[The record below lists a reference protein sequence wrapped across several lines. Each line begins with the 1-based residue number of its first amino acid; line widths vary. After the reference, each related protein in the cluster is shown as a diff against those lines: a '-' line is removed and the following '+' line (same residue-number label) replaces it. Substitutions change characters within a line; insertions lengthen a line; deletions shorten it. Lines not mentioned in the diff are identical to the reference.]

1 MANNELLIQINIA
14 FYKLD
19 DLKTRHLI
27 VLFPL
32 TLLPLGHN
40 MKPYTLRHLLLS
52 LVLLAFSWQAFAAF
66 DLNAPLPINP
76 LLKMGKLDNGLTYYI
91 QKNNKP
97 EKRIELRLVV
107 KAGSILEDDDQQGL
121 AHFTEHMVFNG
132 STHFKKHE
140 LISYLQSIGIKFGA
154 DLNAYT
160 GFDETVYI
168 LPVPTDNKE
177 RLDKGL
183 LVLEDWAQ
191 GATFNDAD
199 IDAERN
205 IVLEE
210 ARLGKGAGDRINKK
224 LYPAIFNGS
233 RYADRLPIGK
243 EAIIKNFKYDAIK
256 RFYRDWYR
264 PNLMAVMIIGDVDV
278 NEAEKLV
285 HDHFDKLKNPD
296 NERPRNYAQSPIRS
310 NTTSMVITD
319 PEATN
324 NAVMIRYPV
333 QVLEQEKTIGEYR
346 NTLVKNISASILA
359 QRFGDLTQQANPPF
373 LGGGTSPSTLVRG
386 FESYTSSAAIGRAG
400 VQPAINALITE
411 NHRAQKYGFNA
422 DELERTKKNHLRLF
436 EQYYAERDKSNSDTL
451 AAEYIRNFVTGES
464 IPGIVNE
471 YNYVKELLPTITLE
485 EVNHYAQQNIPGK
498 AQKLVAYIGSN
509 KKGEKTP
516 TKQQLLAWVD
526 DAEKTPVKPNVAKT
540 MPTTLMAQPPKAGS
554 VVDEK
559 INQQLGTTEWTLSNG
574 LKVILKPTDFKND
587 QILMSASR
595 FGGQSLFGDADLYNA
610 RYATTVVDVM
620 GMGQFAPTDLQKI
633 LAGKSLR
640 LQTSLS
646 TYSESVSGYA
656 GSSDVEAMLQT
667 LVLRLTAP
675 RTDND
680 LFHAFINSAQDSTR
694 NTMAHPESVFSNAL
708 ATTLYG
714 NHPRL
719 NLAAK
724 PDDFT
729 HVDAARASAIFYDRF
744 KSAKGFT
751 FVIVGSFKLA
761 DIKPLVE
768 TYLASLPVTDI
779 DLKYR
784 DLNIRPVKGVIK
796 KDVHAGTEPKSQVSI
811 MFTGEAPYSKEE
823 SMKLNALTEVMNL
836 RITDILREKL
846 TLIYGGGMG
855 GGLDRVP
862 YQSFRVSANL
872 PCGPEN
878 VDKVIAALFG
888 EIEKMRNEGPSQED
902 LDKVKLNWIKGY
914 PQSLRTNERWL
925 SSLQDAVMYN
935 TDPTDIFKFEARVK
949 TLTKE
954 DIKAAAQR
962 YLPLD
967 NYVQVVLYPEAKV
980 ETKIENKGEVKPET
994 K

>member
-1 MANNELLIQINIA
+1 
-14 FYKLD
+14 
-19 DLKTRHLI
+19 
-27 VLFPL
+27 
-32 TLLPLGHN
+32 

-52 LVLLAFSWQAFAAF
+52 TVLLVFSWQAFAAL

-76 LLKMGKLDNGLTYYI
+76 LLKKGTLDNGLTYYI

-107 KAGSILEDDDQQGL
+107 NAGSILEDDDQQGL

-160 GFDETVYI
+160 SFDETVYI

-205 IVLEE
+205 IILEE
-210 ARLGKGAGDRINKK
+210 ARLGKGAGDRMNKK

-233 RYADRLPIGK
+233 HYAERLPIGK
-243 EAIIKNFKYDAIK
+243 ESLIKNFKYDAIK

-278 NEAEKLV
+278 DEAEKLV
-285 HDHFDKLKNPD
+285 HAHFDKLKNPI
-296 NERPRNYAQSPIRS
+296 NERPRHYAQVPVRS
-310 NTTSMVITD
+310 KTTSLVVTD
-319 PEATN
+319 SEATN

-346 NTLVKNISASILA
+346 NTLVKIISSSILA
-359 QRFGDLTQQANPPF
+359 QRFGDLMQQANPPF

-386 FESYTSSAAIGRAG
+386 FESYASMATIGRAG

-411 NHRAQKYGFNA
+411 NHRAQQYGFTA

-436 EQYYAERDKSNSDTL
+436 DQFYLERDKSNSDTL

-485 EVNHYAQQNIPGK
+485 EVNRYAQQNIPGK

-516 TKQQLLAWVD
+516 TQQQLLAWVNA
-526 DAEKTPVKPNVAKT
+526 AENIPVKPNIAKII
-540 MPTTLMAQPPKAGS
+540 PTALMAQPPKAGS
-554 VVDEK
+554 VVAEK
-559 INQQLGTTEWTLSNG
+559 VNPQLGTTEWTLSNG
-574 LKVILKPTDFKND
+574 LNVILKPTDFKND
-587 QILMSASR
+587 QILFSASR

-620 GMGQFAPTDLQKI
+620 GMGQFTPTEIQKI

-640 LQTSLS
+640 LQTNLS
-646 TYSESVSGYA
+646 NYTESISGYS
-656 GSSDVEAMLQT
+656 GNSDIEALLQT

-675 RTDND
+675 RTDAD
-680 LFHAFINSAQDSTR
+680 LFHAFINSAEDGTR
-694 NTMAHPESVFSNAL
+694 NTMAHPESVFSNTL
-708 ATTLYG
+708 TTTLYG

-719 NLAAK
+719 ALVAK

-729 HVDAARASAIFYDRF
+729 HIDAARASTLFYNRF
-744 KSAKGFT
+744 SSAKGFT

-761 DIKPLVE
+761 EIKPLIE
-768 TYLASLPVTDI
+768 TYLASLPVADI

-784 DLNIRPVKGVIK
+784 DLNIRPVKGIVK
-796 KDVHAGTEPKSQVSI
+796 KEVRAGTEPKSQVSI
-811 MFTGEAPYSKEE
+811 MFTGDATYSKEE

-855 GGLDRVP
+855 GSIDRIP
-862 YQSFRVSANL
+862 YQNFRVSASL

-925 SSLQDAVMYN
+925 STLQDAVMYN
-935 TDPTDIFKFEARVK
+935 TDASDIFKFEARVK
-949 TLTKE
+949 SLTKE

-967 NYVQVVLYPEAKV
+967 NYVQLVLYPEAKV
-980 ETKIENKGEVKPET
+980 EATPE
-994 K
+994 KK